1 MRGVVAIKSSQEH
14 QRRYSNSPPE
24 ECLFVLQVFK
34 EMREEEDKEGRRKNE
49 VNESG
54 LLVSE
59 RLCKSRPA
67 KHSAAR
73 T

>member
-49 VNESG
+49 VNENG
-54 LLVSE
+54 LSM
-59 RLCKSRPA
+59 KD
-67 KHSAAR
+67 KAR
-73 T
+73 